1 MDYTRQLDIVPM
13 EKLAATTVHLIGA
26 GGIGSPAGIALAKMG
41 VGEIAIWDNDRVEV
55 HNLPNQ
61 FYTMEN
67 LGKPKVSSLIYL
79 IRQLVGNGNVS
90 GGINIIPH
98 TIRVTAEDHK
108 FLNGIIVAAV
118 DSMAS
123 RKEIWAAAQRSLG
136 VDFFIDARMGGQLL
150 RLYSLNPHDPLAGE
164 DYEEMLYSD
173 EESLTLPCTAQS
185 IIYTGLIVGGLIAN
199 AVKRFVAGEKAI
211 FEVVLDLTSFTL
223 QTR

>member
-13 EKLAATTVHLIGA
+13 EKLRETSVHLIGA

-41 VGEIAIWDNDRVEV
+41 VGEITIWDHDRVEV

-61 FYTMEN
+61 LHPVSQ
-67 LGKPKVSSLIYL
+67 LGKFKVHSLGKL
-79 IRQLVGNGNVS
+79 IHDMAAGVNLSLQNLRFQDRAASAPRLE
-90 GGINIIPH
+90 GIVI
-98 TIRVTAEDHK
+98 
-108 FLNGIIVAAV
+108 AAV

-123 RKEIWAAAQRSLG
+123 RKEIWAAALRSLD

-164 DYEEMLYSD
+164 DYEQMLYSD
-173 EESLTLPCTAQS
+173 EEALQLPCTAQS
-185 IIYTGLIVGGLIAN
+185 IIYTGLIAGGLIAN